1 MATRGRGLFSLYIYT
16 EKFKNLLVRNHWTDF
31 NITRQECFFCN
42 FLPRLFK
49 PSWYVKNH
57 SRQRGGTFFFFNSPD
72 LCSGWAIVI
81 TFPPSIN
88 IFKWLLLWS
97 RWANFA
103 QISCGASLGWG
114 NERLLKWSW
123 SVDPRWPPCTYM
135 VKTFKNLL
143 TEDALGLNLCKNHQ
157 GQEVY
162 QSCYKI
168 CRKLAF
174 DLFTARSSLLPY
186 AFVWE
191 KPLKIFFSKT
201 EHALWLNLCTY
212 HREWEGYQS
221 C

>member
-1 MATRGRGLFSLYIYT
+1 MATRGRGLFSVYIYT
-16 EKFKNLLVRNHWTDF
+16 EKFKNLLVRNHWTEHGRNVSFETFYQD
-31 NITRQECFFCN
+31 C
-42 FLPRLFK
+42 
-49 PSWYVKNH
+49 S
-57 SRQRGGTFFFFNSPD
+57 SRHDTSKTMAARGVGLFFFNPPD

-143 TEDALGLNLCKNHQ
+143 HNRGCLGAESL
-157 GQEVY
+157 QE
-162 QSCYKI
+162 SSGT
-168 CRKLAF
+168 RGLPKL
-174 DLFTARSSLLPY
+174 L
-186 AFVWE
+186 
-191 KPLKIFFSKT
+191 
-201 EHALWLNLCTY
+201 
-212 HREWEGYQS
+212 
-221 C
+221 

>member
-16 EKFKNLLVRNHWTDF
+16 GKFKNLLVRNHWTDF

-57 SRQRGGTFFFFNSPD
+57 GRQGGGTFFFNSPD

-123 SVDPRWPPCTYM
+123 SVDPRWAPCTYM

-143 TEDALGLNLCKNHQ
+143 HNRGYLGAQSL
-157 GQEVY
+157 QE
-162 QSCYKI
+162 SSGT
-168 CRKLAF
+168 RGLPKL
-174 DLFTARSSLLPY
+174 L
-186 AFVWE
+186 
-191 KPLKIFFSKT
+191 
-201 EHALWLNLCTY
+201 
-212 HREWEGYQS
+212 
-221 C
+221 